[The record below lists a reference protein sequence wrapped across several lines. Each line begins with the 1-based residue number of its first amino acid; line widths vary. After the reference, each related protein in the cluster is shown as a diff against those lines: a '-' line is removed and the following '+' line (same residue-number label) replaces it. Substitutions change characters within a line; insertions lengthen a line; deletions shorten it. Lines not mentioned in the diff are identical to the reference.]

1 VDLHPFRILSLCS
14 GVGGIELGFKLA
26 EPTSRTVCY
35 VEIEAFACEIL
46 ARRMEEKRLDAAPV
60 WTNLKTFDGRPWRGK
75 VDCITGGYPCQP
87 FSVAGKKLGTNDPRH
102 LWPDIKR
109 LITEIEPPIC
119 FFENVSN
126 HLRVGFEEVAND
138 LRQMGYQIKAGL
150 FTAQEVGAPHQRE
163 RLFILAYSDSFVS
176 LVQRD
181 GNATALERK
190 SAGEEN
196 GRNQFTQTAE
206 DCGSG
211 NMAYCGLS
219 RCGDG
224 RNNFTERHLC
234 QNSFGES
241 KKNQQERNEWITGS
255 CQNSEDL
262 GEATTRKLADNYS
275 DRCFGDESTTTGKD
289 DQERWQKCSEKSIT
303 GGNDFAAS
311 GFSKKQRRFSE
322 TESGSALPDEESL
335 VNCDNSR
342 LQETRTEFS
351 STRIAR
357 GKQEL
362 ADSQNIVCQ
371 WCEQQRSGSGKSQA
385 EARSY
390 DSELADSESSG
401 ARKHEREL
409 WQGSKKYCTELGNSN
424 HKRLEGQLQCEC
436 SCELPAWPPS
446 PSDYEGWNRIP
457 NHLKPALHRMA
468 DGLADRVDRIR
479 ACGNGVV
486 PLVAA
491 YAWRT
496 LTNGMYLTKDN

>member
-1 VDLHPFRILSLCS
+1 MDLHPFRILSLCS

-46 ARRMEEKRLDAAPV
+46 ARRMEEKRLDAAPI

-138 LRQMGYQIKAGL
+138 LRQMGYKIKAGL
-150 FTAQEVGAPHQRE
+150 FTAQEAGAPHQRE
-163 RLFILAYSDSFVS
+163 RLFILAYSDSFGSS
-176 LVQRD
+176 LQSDR
-181 GNATALERK
+181 NTAALERK
-190 SAGEEN
+190 NTGEES

-206 DCGSG
+206 DCCSGS
-211 NMAYCGLS
+211 M
-219 RCGDG
+219 
-224 RNNFTERHLC
+224 
-234 QNSFGES
+234 
-241 KKNQQERNEWITGS
+241 
-255 CQNSEDL
+255 
-262 GEATTRKLADNYS
+262 ADNNS
-275 DRCFGDESTTTGKD
+275 DGCFGDESTTTGKD
-289 DQERWQKCSEKSIT
+289 DQEGWQKFSEESIS
-303 GGNDFAAS
+303 GGNNFAAT
-311 GFSKKQRRFSE
+311 GFSKEQNGF
-322 TESGSALPDEESL
+322 TTQESGFAIPK
-335 VNCDNSR
+335 
-342 LQETRTEFS
+342 ET
-351 STRIAR
+351 
-357 GKQEL
+357 QL
-362 ADSQNIVCQ
+362 ANSQNFICQ
-371 WCEQQRSGSGKSQA
+371 WCEQERDRNGKSQTA
-385 EARSY
+385 AGSY
-390 DSELADSESSG
+390 DNELADSESSG
-401 ARKHEREL
+401 ARKHERKL
-409 WQGSKKYCTELGNSN
+409 RQGSEKYCGEVGNTTSTGLERYRQCQCSN
-424 HKRLEGQLQCEC
+424 QLDT
-436 SCELPAWPPS
+436 WPPS
-446 PSDYEGWNRIP
+446 PSNHERWGRISDD
-457 NHLKPALHRMA
+457 LKPALHRMA

>member
-1 VDLHPFRILSLCS
+1 MDLHPFRILSLCA

-46 ARRMEEKRLDAAPV
+46 ARRMEEKRLDAAPI
-60 WTNLKTFDGRPWRGK
+60 WTNLKTFDCHPWRGK

-138 LRQMGYQIKAGL
+138 LQQMGYKIKAGL

-163 RLFILAYSDSFVS
+163 RLFILAYNNSNRCLSY
-176 LVQRD
+176 
-181 GNATALERK
+181 K
-190 SAGEEN
+190 SKIA
-196 GRNQFTQTAE
+196 
-206 DCGSG
+206 
-211 NMAYCGLS
+211 
-219 RCGDG
+219 
-224 RNNFTERHLC
+224 
-234 QNSFGES
+234 
-241 KKNQQERNEWITGS
+241 
-255 CQNSEDL
+255 
-262 GEATTRKLADNYS
+262 
-275 DRCFGDESTTTGKD
+275 GKD
-289 DQERWQKCSEKSIT
+289 DQEGWQKCSEESIA
-303 GGNDFAAS
+303 GGNNFAARKFSEEQRGFTETKS
-311 GFSKKQRRFSE
+311 GF
-322 TESGSALPDEESL
+322 ALPDK
-335 VNCDNSR
+335 
-342 LQETRTEFS
+342 TT
-351 STRIAR
+351 
-357 GKQEL
+357 L
-362 ADSQNIVCQ
+362 ADSQNVICK
-371 WCEQQRSGSGKSQA
+371 WCEQERNRDGESQA
-385 EARSY
+385 EAGSN
-390 DSELADSESSG
+390 DNELADSKSSG
-401 ARKHEREL
+401 VRKHEREL
-409 WQGSKKYCTELGNSN
+409 WQGSEKHCTELGNTN
-424 HKRLEGQLQCEC
+424 HERLEGQLQCQC
-436 SCELPAWPPS
+436 SGELVTWPPS
-446 PSDYEGWNRIP
+446 PSDHEGWNAVP